1 MYWGSLSWAM
11 YKKQLSAQMLQWAQ
25 WDKNLFILPFFRFS
39 NSLIF
44 FVSIGFVSWFVIL
57 VSLFEPRKERIYA
70 FLTIFELPSSTPANE
85 TVFASDEETVQEE
98 KEHMSQFRKRERDK
112 HDLSCEDM

>member
-1 MYWGSLSWAM
+1 MYR
-11 YKKQLSAQMLQWAQ
+11 KQLSAQILQWAQ

-57 VSLFEPRKERIYA
+57 VSLFE
-70 FLTIFELPSSTPANE
+70 LPSSTPANE
-85 TVFASDEETVQEE
+85 TVFAPDEEAVQEE

-112 HDLSCEDM
+112 HDLSGKDM